1 MFGRKSPR
9 NHRRWHRSSHQTLKH
24 QRLQIVRRLG
34 SIGGNDAGGS
44 ISDAAQ
50 PAAAQDVLFGRRR
63 GFTPPKESFVCTDL
77 STRSLVGYCCVK
89 MITNVE
95 AFSRTTCECFL
106 VLTPL
111 MPAPTAW
118 FHWVEAFKAL
128 PEPVWI
134 GGKSD
139 ASASFIAG
147 KLFIAHKGC
156 RQRNFFAETSSIFPL
171 QRTLTGPAILF
182 QDGWVGIPSEMFSPP
197 AASLD
202 WPRYVIISL
211 NRRAIKIKV

>member
-1 MFGRKSPR
+1 
-9 NHRRWHRSSHQTLKH
+9 
-24 QRLQIVRRLG
+24 
-34 SIGGNDAGGS
+34 
-44 ISDAAQ
+44 
-50 PAAAQDVLFGRRR
+50 
-63 GFTPPKESFVCTDL
+63 
-77 STRSLVGYCCVK
+77 
-89 MITNVE
+89 
-95 AFSRTTCECFL
+95 
-106 VLTPL
+106 

-156 RQRNFFAETSSIFPL
+156 RQRHFFAETSSIFPL

-197 AASLD
+197 TASLD

-211 NRRAIKIKV
+211 TTAVSASDKKIKV